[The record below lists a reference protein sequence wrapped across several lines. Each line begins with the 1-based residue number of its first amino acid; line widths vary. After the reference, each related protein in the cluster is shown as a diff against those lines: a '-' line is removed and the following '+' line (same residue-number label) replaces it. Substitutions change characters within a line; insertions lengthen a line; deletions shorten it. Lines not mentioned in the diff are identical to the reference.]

1 VNAAVPVPEQPQATK
16 VREFRVARLKTVAMI
31 RWNQSHQIFNSKN
44 FIRRG
49 NKSFAAELIYFA

>member
-1 VNAAVPVPEQPQATK
+1 
-16 VREFRVARLKTVAMI
+16 VREFRVARLETVAMI